1 MLDIFDRIERDSGGP
16 IGQYFQQGFGYYMY
30 PRLEG
35 ELGPHMTFN
44 GVPVLNWSL
53 NNYLG
58 LANHPEVRKADAEAA
73 AQYGLAYPMGSR
85 MMSGHTAEHE
95 RLEKIFADFEKKE
108 DAFLFNFGYQGIVST
123 IDALT
128 ARHDVIVY
136 DAECHACLLDGI
148 RLHVGEKYK
157 YRHNNIEDFEKVL
170 ARASKVAEE
179 NGGGVL
185 VITEGVFGMTGALG
199 ILDQIVALKAKYPFR
214 FMIDDAHGFGLLGAH
229 GRGTSEHLNCMD
241 GVDLYIGAFAKSMAS
256 IGGFVAG
263 PHKIINYLRANLR
276 SQMYA
281 KSLPMAFV
289 KGNIK
294 RMEIIDSAEGDELR
308 KKCLAITNAIQTGFK
323 EEGFDIGEAQAC
335 VTPVHIYGGIA
346 QATKMAKDLREN
358 YKIFCSMV
366 IYPVI
371 PKGMIIFRIVS
382 TAAHTMEDVQYTLNA
397 FKEIKAKL
405 DAGKYDGDDIAGMT
419 VGYK

>member
-16 IGQYFQQGFGYYMY
+16 IGQYFEQGFGYYMY

-35 ELGPHMTFN
+35 ELGPHMSFN

-58 LANHPEVRKADAEAA
+58 LANHPEVRRTDAEAA
-73 AQYGLAYPMGSR
+73 AKWGLAYPMGSR
-85 MMSGHTAEHE
+85 MMSGHTRRHE
-95 RLEKIFADFEKKE
+95 ELEKIFANFEKKE

-128 ARHDVIVY
+128 SRHDVIVY

-148 RLHVGEKYK
+148 RLHLGEKYK
-157 YRHNNIEDFEKVL
+157 FRHNNIDDFRKVI
-170 ARASKVAEE
+170 ARASRTAEE

-199 ILDQIVALKAKYPFR
+199 ILDKIVEVKKEYPFR
-214 FMIDDAHGFGLLGAH
+214 FMIDDAHGFGLLGEH
-229 GRGTSEHLNCMD
+229 GRGTSEQLGCMD

-263 PHKIINYLRANLR
+263 PHSIINYLRANLR

-289 KGNIK
+289 EGNIK
-294 RMEIIDSAEGDELR
+294 RMQIIDSPEGDELR
-308 KKCLAITNAIQTGFK
+308 RRCLAITHAIQKGFK
-323 EEGFDIGEAQAC
+323 DEGFDIGEAQAC
-335 VTPVHIYGGIA
+335 VTPVHIHGGIA

-358 YKIFCSMV
+358 YRIFCSMV

-382 TAAHTMEDVQYTLNA
+382 TAAHTMEDVQYTLKV

-405 DAGKYDGDDIAGMT
+405 DAGLYDGEDIAEMT
-419 VGYK
+419 VE

>member
-1 MLDIFDRIERDSGGP
+1 MYSDIFSRIEEGSRGP
-16 IGQYFQQGFGYYMY
+16 IGQYFEQGFGYYMY

-73 AQYGLAYPMGSR
+73 AKWGLAYPMGSR
-85 MMSGHTAEHE
+85 MMSGHTREHE

-128 ARHDVIVY
+128 GRHDVIVY

-148 RLHVGEKYK
+148 RLHIGEKYK
-157 YRHNNIEDFEKVL
+157 YRHNDIEDFRKVL
-170 ARASKVAEE
+170 ARAHAKAEE
-179 NGGGVL
+179 NG
-185 VITEGVFGMTGALG
+185 GMTGALG
-199 ILDQIVALKAKYPFR
+199 ILDKIVEVKKEYPFR
-214 FMIDDAHGFGLLGAH
+214 FMIDDAHGFGLLGEH
-229 GRGTSEHLNCMD
+229 GRGTSEHLHCMD

-263 PHKIINYLRANLR
+263 PHSIINYLRANLR

-281 KSLPMAFV
+281 KSQPMAFV
-289 KGNIK
+289 EGNIK
-294 RMEIIDSAEGDELR
+294 RMEIIDSPEGDELR
-308 KKCLAITNAIQTGFK
+308 KKCWAVTHAIQEGFK
-323 EEGFDIGEAQAC
+323 KEGFDIGEAEAC
-335 VTPVHIYGGIA
+335 VTPVHIKGGIA

-371 PKGMIIFRIVS
+371 PKGMIIFRIVC
-382 TAAHTMEDVQYTLNA
+382 TAAHTMEDVEYTLNT

-405 DAGKYDGDDIAGMT
+405 DAGLYDGDDIAAMT
-419 VGYK
+419 VE

>member
-1 MLDIFDRIERDSGGP
+1 MYSDIFDRIEKDSGGP
-16 IGQYFQQGFGYYMY
+16 IGQYFEQGFGYYMY

-44 GVPVLNWSL
+44 GIPVLNWSL

-58 LANHPEVRKADAEAA
+58 LANHPEVRKADAQAA
-73 AQYGLAYPMGSR
+73 ADWGLAYPMGAR
-85 MMSGHTAEHE
+85 MMSGHTRYHE
-95 RLEKIFADFEKKE
+95 KLEKIFADFEKKE
-108 DAFLFNFGYQGIVST
+108 DAFLYNFGYQGIVST

-128 ARHDVIVY
+128 GRHDVIVY

-148 RLHVGEKYK
+148 RLHIGSKYK
-157 YRHNNIEDFEKVL
+157 YRHNNMVDCEKVL
-170 ARASKVAEE
+170 ARACKEADE

-185 VITEGVFGMTGALG
+185 LITEGVYGMTGALG
-199 ILDQIVALKAKYPFR
+199 KLDEI
-214 FMIDDAHGFGLLGAH
+214 
-229 GRGTSEHLNCMD
+229 TSEHFGVMD
-241 GVDLYIGAFAKSMAS
+241 DIDLYIGAFAKSMAS

-263 PHKIINYLRANLR
+263 PHSIINFLRANMR

-281 KSLPMAFV
+281 KSLPMPFV
-289 KGNIK
+289 LGNIK
-294 RMEIIDSAEGDELR
+294 RMEIIDSPEGDELR
-308 KKCLAITNAIQTGFK
+308 AKCWKITRAIQEGFK
-323 EEGFDIGEAQAC
+323 AEGFDIGEAEAC
-335 VTPVHIYGGIA
+335 VTPVHIKGGIA

-358 YKIFCSMV
+358 YRIFCSMV

-382 TAAHTMEDVQYTLNA
+382 TAAHTMEDVEYTLKV

-405 DAGKYDGDDIAGMT
+405 DAGLYDGDDIAAMT
-419 VGYK
+419 VK

>member
-16 IGQYFQQGFGYYMY
+16 IGQYFSQAYGYYMY

-35 ELGPHMTFN
+35 ELGPHMIFN
-44 GVPVLNWSL
+44 GTEVLNWSL

-73 AQYGLAYPMGSR
+73 AKWGLAYPMGAR
-85 MMSGHTAEHE
+85 MLSGNTRYHE
-95 RLEKIFADFEKKE
+95 KLEKMFAEFEKKE
-108 DAFLFNFGYQGIVST
+108 DAFLYNFGYQGIVST

-148 RLHVGEKYK
+148 RLHIGSKYK
-157 YRHNNIEDFEKVL
+157 YRHNNIEDCEKVL
-170 ARASKVAEE
+170 ARACEE
-179 NGGGVL
+179 ADANGGGVL
-185 VITEGVFGMTGALG
+185 LITEGVYGMTGALG
-199 ILDQIVALKAKYPFR
+199 ILDK
-214 FMIDDAHGFGLLGAH
+214 IDDAHGFGLLGEH
-229 GRGTSEHLNCMD
+229 GRGTSEALHCMD
-241 GVDLYIGAFAKSMAS
+241 EVDLYIGAFAKSMAS

-263 PHKIINYLRANLR
+263 PHKIINYLRANMR

-281 KSLPMAFV
+281 KSLPMPLV
-289 KGNIK
+289 IGNTK
-294 RMEIIDSAEGDELR
+294 RLEIIMSPEGDELR
-308 KKCLAITNAIQTGFK
+308 KKCWAITHAIQDGFK
-323 EEGFDIGEAQAC
+323 KEGFDIGEAEAC
-335 VTPVHIYGGIA
+335 VTPVHIKGGVA

-366 IYPVI
+366 VYPVI
-371 PKGMIIFRIVS
+371 PKGMVIFRIVS
-382 TAAHTMEDVQYTLNA
+382 TAAHTMEDVEYTLKA

-405 DAGKYDGDDIAGMT
+405 DAGAYDGDDIAAMT
-419 VGYK
+419 VE

>member
-1 MLDIFDRIERDSGGP
+1 MYSDIFDRIENGSQGP
-16 IGQYFQQGFGYYMY
+16 IGQYFDESFGYYVY

-35 ELGPHMTFN
+35 ELGPHMMFN
-44 GVPVLNWSL
+44 GKEVLNWSL

-73 AQYGLAYPMGSR
+73 ARYGLAYPMGSR
-85 MMSGHTAEHE
+85 FLSGHTREHE

-108 DAFLFNFGYQGIVST
+108 DAYLFNFGYQGIVST

-128 ARHDVIVY
+128 GMHDVIVY

-157 YRHNNIEDFEKVL
+157 FRHNDMADFDRKM
-170 ARASKVAEE
+170 AIATRKAEE

-185 VITEGVFGMTGALG
+185 VITEGVFGMTGAMGKLKE
-199 ILDQIVALKAKYPFR
+199 IVAFKEKYNFR
-214 FMIDDAHGFGLLGAH
+214 FMIDDAHGFGLMGAH
-229 GRGTSEHLNCMD
+229 GRGTSEEQGCMD

-263 PHKIINYLRANLR
+263 PHAIINYLRANLR

-281 KSLPMAFV
+281 KSQPMSFV
-289 KGNIK
+289 LGNIK
-294 RMEIIDSAEGDELR
+294 RMEIIDSPEGDELR
-308 KKCLAITNAIQTGFK
+308 RKCWKITKALQDGFRK
-323 EEGFDIGEAQAC
+323 EGFDIGEAEAC
-335 VTPVHIYGGIA
+335 VAPVHIKGGVG
-346 QATKMAKDLREN
+346 QATKMALDLREN
-358 YKIFCSMV
+358 YRIFCS
-366 IYPVI
+366 IILYPVI

-382 TAAHTMEDVQYTLNA
+382 TAAHTMEDVEYTLNA

-405 DAGKYDGDDIAGMT
+405 DAGAYDGDDIAGRT
-419 VGYK
+419 IE

>member
-16 IGQYFQQGFGYYMY
+16 IGQYFSQAYGYYMY

-35 ELGPHMTFN
+35 ELGPHMVFN
-44 GVPVLNWSL
+44 GNEVLNWSL

-73 AQYGLAYPMGSR
+73 AKWGLAYPMGAR
-85 MMSGHTAEHE
+85 MLSGNTRYHE
-95 RLEKIFADFEKKE
+95 KLEKMFAEFEKKE
-108 DAFLFNFGYQGIVST
+108 DAYLYNFGYQGIVST

-136 DAECHACLLDGI
+136 EADA
-148 RLHVGEKYK
+148 
-157 YRHNNIEDFEKVL
+157 
-170 ARASKVAEE
+170 

-185 VITEGVFGMTGALG
+185 LITEGVYGMTGALG
-199 ILDQIVALKAKYPFR
+199 ILDKIAALKKKYNFR
-214 FMIDDAHGFGLLGAH
+214 FMIDDAHGFGLLGEH
-229 GRGTSEHLNCMD
+229 GRGTSEALHCMD
-241 GVDLYIGAFAKSMAS
+241 EVDLYIGAFAKSMAS

-263 PHKIINYLRANLR
+263 PHKIINYLRANMR

-281 KSLPMAFV
+281 KSLPMPLV
-289 KGNIK
+289 IGNTK
-294 RMEIIDSAEGDELR
+294 RLEIIMSPEGDELR
-308 KKCLAITNAIQTGFK
+308 KKCWAITHAIQDGFRK
-323 EEGFDIGEAQAC
+323 EGFDIGEAEAC
-335 VTPVHIYGGIA
+335 VTPVHIKGGVA

-366 IYPVI
+366 VYPVI
-371 PKGMIIFRIVS
+371 PKGMVIFRIVS
-382 TAAHTMEDVQYTLNA
+382 TAAHTMEDVEYTLKA

-405 DAGKYDGDDIAGMT
+405 DAGAYDGDDIAAMT
-419 VGYK
+419 VE

>member
-1 MLDIFDRIERDSGGP
+1 MVDIFERIARDSGGP
-16 IGQYFQQGFGYYMY
+16 IGQYFKQGFGYYMY

-44 GVPVLNWSL
+44 GTPVLNWSL

-58 LANHPEVRKADAEAA
+58 LANHPEVRKADAEGAA
-73 AQYGLAYPMGSR
+73 RWGLAYPMGAR
-85 MMSGHTAEHE
+85 MMSGHTRLHEKLEHVLAAFE
-95 RLEKIFADFEKKE
+95 RKE
-108 DAFLFNFGYQGIVST
+108 DAFLYNFGYLGIVST

-148 RLHVGEKYK
+148 RLHIGSKYK
-157 YRHNNIEDFEKVL
+157 YRHNDIADCEKVL
-170 ARASKVAEE
+170 ARACKEADE

-185 VITEGVFGMTGALG
+185 LITEGVYGMTGAMG
-199 ILDQIVALKAKYPFR
+199 KLDKIAALKSKYKFR
-214 FMIDDAHGFGLLGAH
+214 IMIDDAHGFGLLGAH
-229 GRGTSEHLNCMD
+229 GRGTSEELGCMD
-241 GVDLYIGAFAKSMAS
+241 DIDLYIGAFAKSMAS

-263 PHKIINYLRANLR
+263 PHKIIDYLRANMR

-281 KSLPMAFV
+281 KSQPMAFV
-289 KGNIK
+289 WGNLK
-294 RMEIIDSAEGDELR
+294 RMEIIDSPEGDELR
-308 KKCLAITNAIQTGFK
+308 RKCWEVTRALQDGFVK
-323 EEGFDIGEAQAC
+323 EGFDIGEAEAC
-335 VTPVHIYGGIA
+335 VTPVHILGGVA

-382 TAAHTMEDVQYTLNA
+382 TAAHTMEDVEYTLKV
-397 FKEIKAKL
+397 FKEIKSKL
-405 DAGKYDGDDIAGMT
+405 DAGLYDGDDIAGMT
-419 VGYK
+419 IE

>member
-1 MLDIFDRIERDSGGP
+1 
-16 IGQYFQQGFGYYMY
+16 MY

-44 GVPVLNWSL
+44 GIPVLNWSL

-58 LANHPEVRKADAEAA
+58 LANHPEVRRVDAEAA
-73 AQYGLAYPMGSR
+73 AKWGLAYPMGSR
-85 MMSGHTAEHE
+85 MLSGHTREHE
-95 RLEKIFADFEKKE
+95 RLEKMFADFEKKE

-128 ARHDVIVY
+128 GRHEVIVY

-148 RLHVGEKYK
+148 RLHIGEKYK
-157 YRHNNIEDFEKVL
+157 FRHNDIVDFEKVL
-170 ARASKVAEE
+170 KRAEAVANE

-185 VITEGVFGMTGALG
+185 VITEGVFGMTGAMG
-199 ILDQIVALKAKYPFR
+199 ILSDIVALKEKYPFR
-214 FMIDDAHGFGLLGAH
+214 FMIDDAHGFGLMGEH
-229 GRGTSEHLNCMD
+229 GRGTSEEQNCMD

-263 PHKIINYLRANLR
+263 PHAIIDYLRGNLR

-289 KGNIK
+289 LGNIK
-294 RMEIIDSAEGDELR
+294 RMEIIDSPEGDALR
-308 KKCLAITNAIQTGFK
+308 AKCKEITHAIQKGFLD
-323 EEGFDIGEAQAC
+323 EGFDIGEAQAC
-335 VTPVHIYGGIA
+335 VTPVHIKGGIG

-358 YKIFCSMV
+358 YRIFCSMV

-382 TAAHTMEDVQYTLNA
+382 TAAHTMEDVKYTLNA

-405 DAGKYDGDDIAGMT
+405 DAGEYDGEDIAAMT
-419 VGYK
+419 IE